1 MILNLFQK
9 GHPGIEQVDHRA
21 LKWQRDRDKY
31 TSLTKEQKAAT
42 DAKAMENYHKRKA
55 KILVANTAPGTPGIA
70 ANMARET
77 PGIVAIE
84 SNQILCSNF
93 I

>member
-1 MILNLFQK
+1 M
-9 GHPGIEQVDHRA
+9 
-21 LKWQRDRDKY
+21 
-31 TSLTKEQKAAT
+31 TKEQKAAT

-93 I
+93 IVIYALI